1 MGEKENPGRS
11 RSELL
16 NERLLDALTGI
27 AELRVELRVSLKAME
42 EKIDRVLCLERRVQD
57 QERQITRIKT
67 LWSVLA
73 AGIALAV
80 VTLKDWLFGQK

>member
-11 RSELL
+11 LPELL

-42 EKIDRVLCLERRVQD
+42 EKIDRVLCLERKVQD

-80 VTLKDWLFGQK
+80 VTLKDWLFDQK

>member
-1 MGEKENPGRS
+1 VGEKENPGRS
-11 RSELL
+11 LSELL
-16 NERLLDALTGI
+16 NARLLDALTGI

-42 EKIDRVLCLERRVQD
+42 EKIDRVLLLEQKVED

>member
-1 MGEKENPGRS
+1 M
-11 RSELL
+11 
-16 NERLLDALTGI
+16 
-27 AELRVELRVSLKAME
+27 ELRVSLKAMG
-42 EKIDRVLCLERRVQD
+42 EKIDRVLLLERKVHE

-80 VTLKDWLFGQK
+80 VTLKDWFFGQK